1 MIVEKLPGTDA
12 RLYALVAPLVMSVP
26 IIRQN
31 NNYPFKTSRKHLWF
45 IALERGEVKGF
56 MPVERKTAGACI
68 DNYYLAG
75 DSSEL
80 LTSLIEKAK
89 QEVAQDCTLYAISHV
104 RHVDA
109 FRACG
114 FSELKTWKLYVKMV
128 YEANGESE
136 KQCV

>member
-1 MIVEKLPGTDA
+1 VFPLFVRTIII
-12 RLYALVAPLVMSVP
+12 RLKPLVNTFGLS
-26 IIRQN
+26 
-31 NNYPFKTSRKHLWF
+31 LWN
-45 IALERGEVKGF
+45 EVKGF

-89 QEVAQDCTLYAISHV
+89 EEFAQDCTLYAISHV

>member
-1 MIVEKLPGTDA
+1 MIVEKIAGDRCAAICP
-12 RLYALVAPLVMSVP
+12 VAPLVMSVP

-45 IALERGEVKGF
+45 IALERGEVKVSA
-56 MPVERKTAGACI
+56 PVERKTAGACI

-89 QEVAQDCTLYAISHV
+89 EEFAQDRTLYAISHI

-109 FRACG
+109 FQACG
-114 FSELKTWKLYVKMV
+114 FL
-128 YEANGESE
+128 N
-136 KQCV
+136 

>member
-75 DSSEL
+75 DSS
-80 LTSLIEKAK
+80 
-89 QEVAQDCTLYAISHV
+89 
-104 RHVDA
+104 
-109 FRACG
+109 
-114 FSELKTWKLYVKMV
+114 KLYVKMV

>member
-89 QEVAQDCTLYAISHV
+89 KSLPKTALFM
-104 RHVDA
+104 RFLMFGMLMPFGRVD
-109 FRACG
+109 F
-114 FSELKTWKLYVKMV
+114 L
-128 YEANGESE
+128 N
-136 KQCV
+136 